1 MRETTATAQGT
12 FPGCGG
18 AWRARSDGK
27 GQRRPPPSVLLL
39 FFLLLFAFFSPA
51 PPPLESL
58 WLRGPRGASLMAAF
72 RPSSAAPSEERNR
85 LGGGSGNNN
94 NNSDNQT
101 VLDEFTAPAEK
112 SGFLERS
119 RGCLE
124 RLFGVRLAFV
134 EAASSGG
141 GWVPSA
147 TGGRRIWLSLL
158 GEREQVRS
166 AKVKPGVGTASSG
179 CLFPEGEPQKEGGEN
194 KKML

>member
-1 MRETTATAQGT
+1 
-12 FPGCGG
+12 
-18 AWRARSDGK
+18 
-27 GQRRPPPSVLLL
+27 
-39 FFLLLFAFFSPA
+39 
-51 PPPLESL
+51 
-58 WLRGPRGASLMAAF
+58 MAAF

-85 LGGGSGNNN
+85 LGGGNNN
-94 NNSDNQT
+94 TDNQT

-112 SGFLERS
+112 SVFLERS

-141 GWVPSA
+141 AGGWIPSA

-166 AKVKPGVGTASSG
+166 AKVKPDVVGWERILGV
-179 CLFPEGEPQKEGGEN
+179 FDP
-194 KKML
+194 